1 MLDLKP
7 RPSAPQ
13 AKAQPANSWRNY
25 YRVYR
30 VLHLCGLGHVFP
42 GIHGGP
48 SVFASQDIA
57 ESHARSFLAILN
69 PPGRLWMEFAGA
81 YPEGDKAN

>member
-13 AKAQPANSWRNY
+13 TQASPPKSWRNY

-30 VLHLCGLGHVFP
+30 VLNLGGLGHVFP

-48 SVFASQDIA
+48 TVFASQDIA
-57 ESHARSFLAILN
+57 ESHARSFLAMLN
-69 PPGRLWMEFAGA
+69 PPGRFYMDHFAA
-81 YPEGDKAN
+81 FPEGEASH